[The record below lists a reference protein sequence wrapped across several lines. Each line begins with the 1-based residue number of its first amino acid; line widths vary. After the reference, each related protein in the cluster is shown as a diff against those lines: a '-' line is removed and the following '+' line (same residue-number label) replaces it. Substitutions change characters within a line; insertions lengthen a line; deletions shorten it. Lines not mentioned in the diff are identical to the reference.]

1 MSTPRR
7 PRTRVAHH
15 HYDVYGNP
23 DGLRTA
29 ERCART
35 RRIHTNLTVRAL
47 FWTSAFLAVY
57 PYLVYPSLLA
67 VLRRVMPRPPRKAP
81 IEPTVSVL
89 VAAFNEEVVIADKIE
104 NSLALDYA
112 ADRIEIVV
120 ASDGS
125 RDGTNTIAARYADG
139 KRVRLVAFPVNRGK
153 LATVNEVI
161 PQLNGE
167 IVVFSDAASMLTPES
182 IRVLVS
188 NFADPDVGAVSGAYL
203 VRNPARAALGPQEDF
218 YWRFET
224 SLKAAEADL
233 SSTLGAHGA
242 LYAIRRQLY
251 PFPERGVINDDF
263 VIPLR
268 IVARGYR
275 AVYEPGAVAVE
286 EAHEMEGFR
295 RRVRIANGNIQQ
307 LGELPHL
314 LMPPRILPAF
324 FFVSHKAMRLL
335 VPPAML
341 ACLIANVFLLGSPVY
356 DALFIAQLAF
366 YALALSGAV
375 FALRPRLLRLPY
387 YFSMV
392 NAAFIVALV
401 ERVVLRRPV
410 TWSDKAKPS

>member
-1 MSTPRR
+1 M
-7 PRTRVAHH
+7 RT
-15 HYDVYGNP
+15 
-23 DGLRTA
+23 
-29 ERCART
+29 
-35 RRIHTNLTVRAL
+35 L
-47 FWTSAFLAVY
+47 FWTSVFLAVY

-67 VLRRVMPRPPRKAP
+67 LLRRVMSRPPRKAP

-89 VAAFNEEVVIADKIE
+89 VAAFNEEAVIAEKIE
-104 NSLALDYA
+104 NSLALDYPA
-112 ADRIEIVV
+112 NRIETVI

-125 RDGTNTIAARYADG
+125 SDRTNAIAATYADG

-153 LATVNEVI
+153 LAALNDVI
-161 PQLNGE
+161 PQLGGE

-182 IRVLVS
+182 IRVLVA
-188 NFADPDVGAVSGAYL
+188 NFADASVGAVSGAYL
-203 VRNPARAALGPQEDF
+203 VRNPAHAALGPQEDF

-224 SLKAAEADL
+224 SLKAAEAEV

-251 PFPERGVINDDF
+251 PAPERSVINDDF

-295 RRVRIANGNIQQ
+295 RRVRIASGNIQQ
-307 LGELPHL
+307 LGELPRL

-324 FFVSHKAMRLL
+324 FFISHKAMRLL

-341 ACLIANVFLLGSPVY
+341 ACFVANIFLLGTPVY
-356 DALFIAQLAF
+356 DALFVAQLVF

-392 NAAFIVALV
+392 NAAFIVALF
-401 ERVVLRRPV
+401 EQVVLRRGV
-410 TWSDKAKPS
+410 RWSDKANPA